1 MTKPSKNKQITELE
15 RRQALG
21 RKMGG
26 PDSIAFQHSRGKLTV
41 RERID
46 ALADEGS
53 FDEIGVLAGSP
64 EWNGNSLKSLTPA
77 NTLIGKIKINGRKV
91 FVNGG
96 DFTIRGGASDG
107 GVADKSGYGERY
119 AFESRLPY
127 VRLIDASGGSVRTF
141 EKIGMTYTPGGRV
154 ARGVEMMQTV
164 PVASAVL
171 GSVAG
176 LPAVYAALCHFNVMI
191 KNISQ
196 VFVGGPPVVKAALG
210 ADITKE
216 ELGNEKIQVNTSGV
230 IQNLAK
236 TEAEAFAMIQR
247 FLSYMPQNVWE
258 MAPRIDPTDDPA
270 RRAEELVDFIPEN
283 PRQIY
288 DVHKLLNLVLDQDSF
303 FEIQPHYGR
312 SRLTGLARVD
322 GYPVAVMAN
331 NPRFH
336 GGTLNS
342 TAIDKVRRLI
352 QLADVFHL
360 PLIYLC
366 DEPGFMVGLEEEKK
380 GILRDGAALA
390 AINQMSKMPYFTAI
404 IRQAFGV
411 AGGLSYRPHGL
422 YRRVAWPSAR
432 WGSMHIQGGVN
443 AAYRREIDNADDPAA
458 KRAEIEARLTELS
471 SPFRTAHAFNVED
484 IIDPRDT
491 RRRLIDFVEDAQPI
505 LRSQLGE
512 TARNVYLP

>member
-1 MTKPSKNKQITELE
+1 MSNDIEELK
-15 RRQALG
+15 RRRALG
-21 RKMGG
+21 RQMGG
-26 PDSIAFQHSRGKLTV
+26 ADSIAFQHSRGKMTV
-41 RERID
+41 RERVD
-46 ALADEGS
+46 ALADEDS
-53 FDEIGVLAGSP
+53 FDEIGVLAGTP
-64 EWNGNSLKSLTPA
+64 EWDGNALKDLTPS
-77 NTLIGKIKINGRKV
+77 NIIIGKIRIDGRKV

-96 DFTIRGGASDG
+96 DFTIRGGSADG
-107 GVADKSGYGERY
+107 GVAGKTQYGERY

-154 ARGVEMMQTV
+154 TRGVEMLQTV

-191 KNISQ
+191 KDISQ

-210 ADITKE
+210 VDITKE
-216 ELGNEKIQVNTSGV
+216 ELGNEKVQVNTSGV

-236 TEAEAFAMIQR
+236 TETEAFDMIRR
-247 FLSYMPQNVWE
+247 FLSYLPQNVWE
-258 MAPRIDPTDDPA
+258 MAPRIESNDDPA
-270 RRAEELVDFIPEN
+270 RRSEELSAFIPEN

-288 DVHKLLNLVLDQDSF
+288 DVHKLLDLVFDQGSF

-312 SRLTGLARVD
+312 SRVTGLARVN

-360 PLIYLC
+360 PMIYLC
-366 DEPGFMVGLEEEKK
+366 DEPGFMVGLEEEKR

-390 AINQMSKMPYFTAI
+390 AINQMSKMPFFTAI

-432 WGSMHIQGGVN
+432 WGSMHIQGGVR
-443 AAYRREIDNADDPAA
+443 AAYRREIDDSDDPAA
-458 KRAEIEARLTELS
+458 KQAEIEARLAELS
-471 SPFRTAHAFNVED
+471 SPFRTAHAFDVED

-491 RRRLIDFVEDAQPI
+491 RRHLVDFVEDAQPI
-505 LRSQLGE
+505 LQSQLGE